1 LYVRIHL
8 RCIARGEKETG
19 ITTMLMDAG
28 MDTGPMLLKAYS
40 PIALFDN
47 AEQVGATLGQMGA
60 DHTPHPTPHTPH
72 PTSLRKNRG

>member
-1 LYVRIHL
+1 
-8 RCIARGEKETG
+8 
-19 ITTMLMDAG
+19 MDAG

-72 PTSLRKNRG
+72 PTPHFLEKKPGLKLFDRCLRDFCDRG